1 MNGLAIAFVLVNAIA
16 LLSLP
21 RRWAPLPLLVGACYM
36 TPGQGIEIG
45 PFHFTVIR
53 ILAGLAMVRVIVRRE
68 RLPGGMNSLDWLMI
82 VWAIVALISSSF
94 HKDPMDALIYRLGM
108 VYNALGIYYPV
119 RFFCHSLDELMG
131 LCRLTAILLVP
142 VAIEMLS
149 EHVTGYNMFSVFGGV
164 SGIPAVRLGSI
175 RAQGPF
181 AHAILAGTVGAVCL
195 PLMIGLWQQHR
206 RPSIAGIAACITM
219 IFVSSSSG
227 PIMSGLAGI
236 AALFMWHYRHKMRL
250 VRWLTGLGY
259 IGLDLIMK
267 APAYYLIGRIDLTG
281 GSSGWHRA
289 RLIES
294 AFEHFSEWWLAG
306 TDYTRHWMPT
316 GVSWSPN
323 HTDITNY
330 YLYMGVVGGLP
341 LLLLFI
347 AILAKGFSF
356 VGQILQN
363 PGGLA
368 PKSRFTI
375 WAFGASLFVHAVTCI
390 SVSYF
395 DQSFVF
401 IYFTLAL
408 ISCTRSGIL
417 ENSCSNSQ
425 LRNEERKV
433 S

>member
-1 MNGLAIAFVLVNAIA
+1 MPPDL
-16 LLSLP
+16 
-21 RRWAPLPLLVGACYM
+21 R
-36 TPGQGIEIG
+36 IEIG

-53 ILAGLAMVRVIVRRE
+53 ILAGIAMVRVIVRRE
-68 RLPGGMNSLDWLMI
+68 HLQGRMNSLDWLMI
-82 VWAIVALISSSF
+82 GWAIVALTSSFF
-94 HKDPMDALIYRLGM
+94 HKDPKDALIYRLGV
-108 VYNALGIYYPV
+108 VYNAFGIYFPL
-119 RFFCHSLDELMG
+119 RFFCQSLDESME

-149 EHVTGYNMFSVFGGV
+149 EKVTGHNMFSVFGGL
-164 SGIPAVRLGSI
+164 SGLEPAIREGSI

-181 AHAILAGTVGAVCL
+181 AHAILAGTAGAVCL
-195 PLMIGLWQQHR
+195 PLMIGLWQQQR
-206 RPSIAGIAACITM
+206 RPAIAGIGACVTM
-219 IFVSSSSG
+219 IFVSASSG

-236 AALFMWHYRHKMRL
+236 AALYMWHYRHKMRL
-250 VRWLTGLGY
+250 FRWLIAFGY

-281 GSSGWHRA
+281 GSTGWHRA

-330 YLYMGVVGGLP
+330 YLYMGVIGGLP

-363 PGGLA
+363 PGDLA
-368 PKSRFTI
+368 PKSRFLI

-408 ISCTRSGIL
+408 ISSARSGIP
-417 ENSCSNSQ
+417 S
-425 LRNEERKV
+425 
-433 S
+433 